1 LKLFDRYNRLSIT
14 ATILIF
20 LVGSC
25 TFYFVLNYILI
36 REVDE
41 TLQTEQQEIST
52 YTSTHKTL
60 PEIIPTRD
68 QYISYEAADRKENAV
83 FFTTRNKYDKEEGD
97 LRELQFGI
105 AASGKFY
112 LVTVAK
118 PLEETESLLQ
128 VIIGVTVAMIG
139 LILLTIY
146 LINRIVLRRLWKPF
160 YKSINKLQTYRI
172 SDRTQLELE
181 TVDIEEFSLL
191 NQSIHEMMDRIQ
203 QDYGSLKN
211 FTGQAAHE
219 MQTPLAVIRTK
230 LDLLIQN
237 EAILEHS
244 AQHITDIEKAVQRL
258 SRLHQSLLLL
268 TKVEHKQFALNE
280 AISLDA
286 LIKDK
291 CAEYTEMAERME
303 LLLTIKTQ
311 PTTISFHHHLS
322 DILINNLL
330 VNAIRYNKAGG
341 SIDITL
347 QDGRLTISNTA
358 TGPQL
363 DTNKLFKPFYQ
374 SNTSQNGNGLGL
386 SIVKQICDLG
396 GFPLS
401 YTYVAD
407 RHTFNISFNAR

>member
-1 LKLFDRYNRLSIT
+1 
-14 ATILIF
+14 
-20 LVGSC
+20 
-25 TFYFVLNYILI
+25 
-36 REVDE
+36 
-41 TLQTEQQEIST
+41 
-52 YTSTHKTL
+52 
-60 PEIIPTRD
+60 
-68 QYISYEAADRKENAV
+68 
-83 FFTTRNKYDKEEGD
+83 
-97 LRELQFGI
+97 
-105 AASGKFY
+105 
-112 LVTVAK
+112 
-118 PLEETESLLQ
+118 
-128 VIIGVTVAMIG
+128 
-139 LILLTIY
+139 
-146 LINRIVLRRLWKPF
+146 
-160 YKSINKLQTYRI
+160 
-172 SDRTQLELE
+172 LE